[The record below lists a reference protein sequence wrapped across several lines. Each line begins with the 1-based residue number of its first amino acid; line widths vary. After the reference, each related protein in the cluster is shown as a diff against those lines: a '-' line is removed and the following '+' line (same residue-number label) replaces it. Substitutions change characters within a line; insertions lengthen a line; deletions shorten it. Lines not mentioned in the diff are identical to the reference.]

1 MPITR
6 NIRPKA
12 MYKLA
17 TRARSTELKIS
28 VAHSSRGGGVMVEW
42 QFMLLRGS
50 LFRGSLSRHN
60 HSRYRVSIVV
70 TTKSI

>member
-1 MPITR
+1 MTR

-17 TRARSTELKIS
+17 TRARSTKLKIS
-28 VAHSSRGGGVMVEW
+28 VAHSSRGGVIVEW

-50 LFRGSLSRHN
+50 LFRGSLSRHS
-60 HSRYRVSIVV
+60 HSRHRVSIVV
-70 TTKSI
+70 TTKRI